1 MNGGKLSSDERLPL
15 PMYLLNIALILAVV
29 AVMALPMLNVLAV
42 SFSTPAE
49 SETPGLVL
57 VPSHPT
63 AQGYSFIWEYVDLWR
78 PFFNTVFVSIAGT
91 VFHVFL
97 SSMAGYVL
105 LQKDMPFRG
114 VLTSFVL
121 LTMTIPNELTLVSI
135 YAVNKEFGLINTY
148 AGLIVNGIVSGFSV
162 LLMRNYFQNVPVSLA
177 EAARMDGY
185 PELRI
190 FTRIYMRLSLPGIVT
205 IATLELIKRWN
216 NITMVVTLISDM
228 NKTTLPVVLR
238 WLLFDRTSMSGTE
251 YIFANAKMAA
261 VVITALPLVALYFS
275 AQRFFI
281 TGAMLGSVKE

>member
-57 VPSHPT
+57 VPAHPT
-63 AQGYSFIWEYVDLWR
+63 VQGYSFIWEYVDLWR

-135 YAVNKEFGLINTY
+135 YAVNKEFGLINSY

-185 PELRI
+185 PEFRI

-261 VVITALPLVALYFS
+261 VVITAVPLVALYFS